1 MKNNPLKE
9 KSFDFAIRIV
19 NLYRFLITEKKEY
32 VMSKQLSKSGTAV
45 GALAREAE
53 HAESK
58 ADFIHKLSIAQKE
71 CNESLFW
78 LELIERTEYITIEQ
92 FNSIFDD
99 TVEIMKL
106 TTSIIITTKK
116 NLKK

>member
-9 KSFDFAIRIV
+9 KSLNFAIRIV

-32 VMSKQLSKSGTAV
+32 VMSKQLLKSGTAV

-58 ADFIHKLSIAQKE
+58 ADLIHKLLIAQKE
-71 CNESLFW
+71 FKEMRYFINNLQ
-78 LELIERTEYITIEQ
+78 LTINNFPDAICAE
-92 FNSIFDD
+92 
-99 TVEIMKL
+99 
-106 TTSIIITTKK
+106 
-116 NLKK
+116 

>member
-9 KSFDFAIRIV
+9 KSLNFAIRIV

-32 VMSKQLSKSGTAV
+32 VMSKQLLKSGTAV

-71 CNESLFW
+71 FKEMRFFINNLQLTINNL
-78 LELIERTEYITIEQ
+78 LEAICAE
-92 FNSIFDD
+92 
-99 TVEIMKL
+99 
-106 TTSIIITTKK
+106 
-116 NLKK
+116 

>member
-9 KSFDFAIRIV
+9 KSFDFSIRIV

-58 ADFIHKLSIAQKE
+58 ADFRHKLSIAQKE
-71 CNESLFW
+71 FKEMRFFIN
-78 LELIERTEYITIEQ
+78 
-92 FNSIFDD
+92 
-99 TVEIMKL
+99 
-106 TTSIIITTKK
+106 
-116 NLKK
+116 NLPEAICAE